1 MVATIKTFS
10 FIGIEVVEV
19 DVQVK
24 ITSGFSGF
32 SIVGLPDKSVGE
44 SKERVIAALSS
55 TGLSLPI
62 KKLPSILLLLI
73 YKKRELILIYRLPL
87 AYLSN

>member
-10 FIGIEVVEV
+10 FICIEVVEV

-24 ITSGFSGF
+24 ITSGMPGF

-55 TGLSLPI
+55 TGLSFPN
-62 KKLPSILLLLI
+62 KKNH
-73 YKKRELILIYRLPL
+73 R
-87 AYLSN
+87 